1 MVEIGES
8 KQVNKRNQKQWW
20 QNDNGGNDD
29 ETCDEIGKAC
39 GCKVQAHEASK
50 QLTCIVKG
58 RRNSRNKKSTPSIQN
73 YKTPKQKQ
81 TKKTNFQ
88 ENFQESLNFKQ
99 CEKALS
105 NVRERKRERFVFL
118 YWEQN

>member
-1 MVEIGES
+1 
-8 KQVNKRNQKQWW
+8 
-20 QNDNGGNDD
+20 
-29 ETCDEIGKAC
+29 
-39 GCKVQAHEASK
+39 
-50 QLTCIVKG
+50 VKG

-118 YWEQN
+118 Y